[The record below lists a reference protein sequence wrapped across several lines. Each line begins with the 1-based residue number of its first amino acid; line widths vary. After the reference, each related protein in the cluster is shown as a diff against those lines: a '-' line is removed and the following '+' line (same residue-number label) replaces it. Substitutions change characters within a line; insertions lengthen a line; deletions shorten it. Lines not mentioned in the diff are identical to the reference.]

1 MASAIDMRLTAV
13 DGSKH
18 NLQQYQGKWLI
29 VNYWATWCPPCLAE
43 MVELQAFHND
53 RHDQDAMVLGIN
65 AELISREKLATFL
78 DDYFITYP
86 NFVSR
91 PGRPSK
97 LGQVPGL
104 PTTFVVSPEGEVV
117 ARQVGPVTRE
127 MIENFI
133 VKSTVE

>member
-1 MASAIDMRLTAV
+1 MFHDKHSADLAV
-13 DGSKH
+13 VIGM
-18 NLQQYQGKWLI
+18 N
-29 VNYWATWCPPCLAE
+29 V
-43 MVELQAFHND
+43 
-53 RHDQDAMVLGIN
+53 
-65 AELISREKLATFL
+65 ELISNERLQLFL

-117 ARQVGPVTRE
+117 VRQVGPVTRE

-133 VKSTVE
+133 AKSTAE